1 MEMTERETN
10 DLKEWARQMVTIA
23 IGESTRQMTECIYG
37 KAIPGHE
44 RDCRHWF
51 AIKIS
56 AIVLSL
62 VISFLGIGNI
72 WGFTALLN
80 AINSAKAS
88 AAGSAAGA
96 HTDSE
101 TAHQDTKK

>member
-1 MEMTERETN
+1 
-10 DLKEWARQMVTIA
+10 
-23 IGESTRQMTECIYG
+23 
-37 KAIPGHE
+37 
-44 RDCRHWF
+44 
-51 AIKIS
+51 
-56 AIVLSL
+56 VLSV

-88 AAGSAAGA
+88 ATTAASGA